1 MQKAILCV
9 LILIAVILAPWL
21 LVPLI
26 AFVVAYG
33 AWLALAAALL
43 VLFLLVLALKDKLFA
58 PSRGSIDSVAQESNE
73 RYREKVEAAELL
85 KAAEPP
91 RPKQKPRTKVS
102 CSKCHAEIE
111 RHSMFCP
118 ACGKDPRSTAA

>member
-21 LVPLI
+21 LVPII
-26 AFVVAYG
+26 ALVVAYG
-33 AWLALAAALL
+33 AWLAVAAIVL
-43 VLFLLVLALKDKLFA
+43 VLFLLALTLKDKLFA
-58 PSRGSIDSVAQESNE
+58 ADRGSIDKMAWESNE
-73 RYREKVEAAELL
+73 RYREKVAAAERL

-91 RPKQKPRTKVS
+91 KPEQKLRKKVN
-102 CSKCHAEIE
+102 CSQCRAEIE
-111 RHSMFCP
+111 RHSMYCP